1 MNKNSTLLLNALKAN
16 ASFSG
21 VSALL
26 MFLFADWI
34 ASQLGLAGTLSI
46 YVVAGFLV
54 LFSIQLFSIVKSRKI
69 KQAEILGI
77 IGGDLAWVIA
87 SIVLVTIYYSNLT
100 ISGLVVVDV
109 VALAVLAFAIAQ
121 IRGLNRYRAST
132 DNNIRTHMSPE

>member
-1 MNKNSTLLLNALKAN
+1 
-16 ASFSG
+16 
-21 VSALL
+21 

-34 ASQLGLAGTLSI
+34 ASQLGLTGTLSI

-54 LFSIQLFSIVKSRKI
+54 LFSIQLLSIVKSRKI

-87 SIVLVTIYYSNLT
+87 SIVLVTIYYTNLT

-109 VALAVLAFAIAQ
+109 VALVVLTFAIAQ

-132 DNNIRTHMSPE
+132 DH